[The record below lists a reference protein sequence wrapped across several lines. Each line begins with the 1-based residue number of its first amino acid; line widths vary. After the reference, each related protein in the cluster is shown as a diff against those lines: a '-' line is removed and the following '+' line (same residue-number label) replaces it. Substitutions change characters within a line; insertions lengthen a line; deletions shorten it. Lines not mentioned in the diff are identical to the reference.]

1 MRVYISGGI
10 TGITDYMQRFVD
22 ADNMLH
28 ANNKEIETINPA
40 IVNSFMPES
49 FTHDDYMD
57 LCFSMLEKCDAIY
70 MLKGW
75 KKSTGAC
82 MEYGYALAKGMEIYF
97 E

>member
-1 MRVYISGGI
+1 MRIYISGAI

-28 ANNKEIETINPA
+28 ANNKDIETINPA
-40 IVNSFMPES
+40 IINSFMPS
-49 FTHDDYMD
+49 TFTHSDYMD